1 MMSLKN
7 ILVVSALVASLA
19 VSGCGTSKQTEQ
31 GTAQSKP
38 QTATTETKQQ
48 TLSISQGTQ
57 NMRDVLKE
65 MKNELANKDEEKVIK
80 VSEKLEENWKVFEDS
95 VKDKSP
101 DLYEKVEKPLGAIQ
115 AGVKVKP
122 LDAKTLTASIDELE
136 MTLAKVQE
144 LK

>member
-1 MMSLKN
+1 MISLKN

-19 VSGCGTSKQTEQ
+19 VSGCGTAKPAEQ
-31 GTAQSKP
+31 GTAQPKP

-65 MKNELANKDEEKVIK
+65 MKNELANKDEAKVIK
-80 VSEKLEENWKVFEDS
+80 VSEKLEENWKIFEDS

-122 LDAKTLTASIDELE
+122 LDAKTLTASIDELDK
-136 MTLAKVQE
+136 TLAKVQE